1 MDKVISD
8 KELALLVSKGTVE
21 AFNALY
27 RLYSPRL
34 FRFAFSL
41 LKNEED
47 AKEVIQDVFIII
59 WRKRFEIRSEQSL
72 RSYLFKISYNVVID
86 KIRKRIKEKAF
97 LSHLYQYFEV
107 SESSQTLEY
116 AQLNQQLQEAVEAL
130 PPRRR
135 LIFKL
140 SREQNLSHKE
150 IAEKLGISIKTI
162 ENQITLSLRQIK
174 DQLGSNDLLVLLF
187 INLFL

>member
-1 MDKVISD
+1 ISD

-86 KIRKRIKEKAF
+86 KIRKRIKEKTF

-135 LIFKL
+135 LILKL